1 MFFQEACCFFDDPM
15 NVDQVRVATTAHK
28 HGREELPHLQGAVAV
43 RVQEALEELFHV
55 QGQKGRW

>member
-1 MFFQEACCFFDDPM
+1 MSE
-15 NVDQVRVATTAHK
+15 VR
-28 HGREELPHLQGAVAV
+28 GGSREEQPHLQGAVAA